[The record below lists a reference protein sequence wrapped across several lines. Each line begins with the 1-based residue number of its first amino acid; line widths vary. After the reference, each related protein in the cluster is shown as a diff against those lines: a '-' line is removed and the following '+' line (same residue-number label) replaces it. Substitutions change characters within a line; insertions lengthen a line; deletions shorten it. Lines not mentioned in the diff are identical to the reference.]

1 LPELQALAQQHPND
15 TRLQKAVRD
24 MAAMIVSQCTDGIRV
39 KMGAQPHQ
47 LAAVADVV
55 E

>member
-1 LPELQALAQQHPND
+1 LAVQYPDD
-15 TRLQKAVRD
+15 TRLQKAVRE
-24 MAAMIVSQCTDGIRV
+24 MAAMIVSKCTDGTRV

-47 LAAVADVV
+47 LAAVA